1 MESSTKVQRVS
12 QLCGLAVII
21 TLAIICYRF
30 GILSSVERIQAL
42 VHTAGIWG
50 PILFIGLQ
58 IIQVTFPIIP
68 GGMTTVAAVSIFG
81 PFWGFVYNYV
91 GVGLGSVIAFLI
103 VRQVGQPFIHAVIPP
118 KFVHKYE
125 HYLDNQPR
133 FDRLFAI
140 AILLPVAP
148 DDFLCMLAGLTK
160 MSLRK
165 FVWIIVLCKPWTI
178 LAYSMGMNKLIMLMI
193 QHF

>member
-1 MESSTKVQRVS
+1 M
-12 QLCGLAVII
+12 
-21 TLAIICYRF
+21 
-30 GILSSVERIQAL
+30 
-42 VHTAGIWG
+42 
-50 PILFIGLQ
+50 
-58 IIQVTFPIIP
+58 
-68 GGMTTVAAVSIFG
+68 
-81 PFWGFVYNYV
+81 
-91 GVGLGSVIAFLI
+91 
-103 VRQVGQPFIHAVIPP
+103 
-118 KFVHKYE
+118 
-125 HYLDNQPR
+125 
-133 FDRLFAI
+133 

>member
-1 MESSTKVQRVS
+1 MESSTKIQRLS

-21 TLAIICYRF
+21 TLAIVCYRY
-30 GILSSVERIQAL
+30 GILSSVTRMQGL
-42 VHTAGIWG
+42 VQTAGIWG
-50 PILFIGLQ
+50 PIIFIGLQ
-58 IIQVTFPIIP
+58 IIQVIFPIIP

-81 PFWGFVYNYV
+81 PFWGFVYNYI
-91 GVGLGSVIAFLI
+91 GVRLGSIAAFLI
-103 VRQVGQPFIHAVIPP
+103 VRHVGQRFVHAVIPE
-118 KFVHKYE
+118 KFINKYE
-125 HYLDNQPR
+125 HYLNDGQR

-160 MSLRK
+160 MPVKK

-178 LAYSMGMNKLIMLMI
+178 LAYSMGMNTLIQLLL
-193 QHF
+193 QHL